1 MELRGVHHVSIN
13 IGDLAE
19 NVRFYTEVLGL
30 ELLARPD
37 GDIAVDGAWLGLP
50 DGRQVH
56 LLVQES
62 QPADG
67 QHFAFEVEDLDAVV
81 GELEGKGVK
90 VSAPSA
96 LADVCRQSFTKD
108 PSGNLLEFNQRL

>member
-1 MELRGVHHVSIN
+1 MSIN

-19 NVRFYTEVLGL
+19 NVAFYTEVLGL
-30 ELLARPD
+30 DVLPRPD
-37 GDIAVDGAWLGLP
+37 ADIAVDGAWLGLP

-62 QPADG
+62 RPADG
-67 QHFAFEVEDLDAVV
+67 QHFAFEVDDLDAVLT
-81 GELEGKGVK
+81 ELEGKGVR
-90 VSAPSA
+90 VSPPST
-96 LADVCRQSFTKD
+96 LAAVCRQSFTKD